1 MIQNRLDKITE
12 DIRSRLILYLTAPT
26 AVEMSQELEEKGNK
40 IGIQTISNFK
50 RNRGNMSKKNL
61 VILDEFLTEKGY

>member
-1 MIQNRLDKITE
+1 MIQNELDKITD

-26 AVEMSQELEEKGNK
+26 AVEMSRELEEKGNK
-40 IGIQTISNFK
+40 ISNQNIKNFK
-50 RNRGNMSKKNL
+50 NNKGKINKKNL

>member
-50 RNRGNMSKKNL
+50 RKRGNMSKKNL

>member
-1 MIQNRLDKITE
+1 MIQNELNKITD

-26 AVEMSQELEEKGNK
+26 AVEMSQELEKKGTK

>member
-1 MIQNRLDKITE
+1 MIQNELDKITD

-26 AVEMSQELEEKGNK
+26 AVEMSRELEEKGNK